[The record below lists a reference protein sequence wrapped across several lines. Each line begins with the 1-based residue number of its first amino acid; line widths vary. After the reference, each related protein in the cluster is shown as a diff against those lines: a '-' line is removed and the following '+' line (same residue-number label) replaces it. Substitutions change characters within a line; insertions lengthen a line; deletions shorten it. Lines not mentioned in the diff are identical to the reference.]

1 MIELIEAKVKQ
12 HPGVK
17 IWVAKDGSMIPMV
30 RISEVT
36 DTPGARDRLTR
47 FMAGQTMPLIEGAD
61 VQDYIYLHDYDNFL
75 YNERT
80 GKLKFFD

>member
-1 MIELIEAKVKQ
+1 MIELIEAKVEQ

-17 IWVAKDGSMIPMV
+17 VWVAKDGSTIPMV
-30 RISEVT
+30 RISEVA
-36 DTPGARDRLTR
+36 DTAEARDRLSR
-47 FMAGQTMPLIEGAD
+47 FMAGQTMPLIKGANL
-61 VQDYIYLHDYDNFL
+61 QDYIYLHDYDNFL

>member
-1 MIELIEAKVKQ
+1 MPKLIEAEVKKF
-12 HPGVK
+12 PGVK
-17 IWVAKDGSMIPMV
+17 VWVAEDGSMIPMV

-36 DTPGARDRLTR
+36 EKGEVRDRLNK
-47 FMAGQTMPLIEGAD
+47 FMRGQTMMTIEGAE

-80 GKLKFFD
+80 GKLKFWD

>member
-1 MIELIEAKVKQ
+1 MVKLIEARVKK

-17 IWVAKDGSMIPMV
+17 VWVAEDGSMIPMV

-36 DTPGARDRLTR
+36 ERGEVRDRLNK
-47 FMAGQTMPLIEGAD
+47 FMAGQTMTTIEGANP
-61 VQDYIYLHDYDNFL
+61 QDYIYLHDYDNFL

-80 GKLKFFD
+80 GKLKFWD